1 MVSNIKITI
10 PLIDTIKS
18 YEKKWFRRDALAG
31 ATVAAV
37 AVPQAMAYAQLAG
50 FPLVVGL
57 YATLSAMLL
66 FAFFTTSRFAI
77 VGPEAAMAALSG
89 AVLIPLAGNDSSR
102 YVFLA
107 AALAIL
113 IGLVCILAVFARLG
127 VIAEFIS
134 RPILLGYMAG
144 LALTVIAAQLPKL
157 FGIAAVPKSNF
168 FTTIIYILSNFHLVS
183 LLTIFISITLMATAL
198 LLQKYFKHIPVSL
211 VILIISIFLSWILSL
226 SSKGVPIIGNIPT
239 GLPVPKI
246 PNISIYDLQNL
257 VVPALA
263 ISLVSYA
270 NTIAAARSFASA
282 QQKSIDAPQEFF
294 GLGIANIGSGLFGGM
309 PVAASGAR
317 TAVNY
322 ESRAATQVS
331 QLFGSLFIGLVLI
344 VFAPALSYLPQAAL
358 GVIIIMAVKS
368 LFNYRELKSIWRA
381 WHSEAY
387 LAIITLLGVVLL
399 GIFQGLILAILLAM
413 MNFVR
418 KNSLPKYVTMGVA
431 EDGSVRDMDRPPK
444 TTPIPGMII
453 FRFDAPLYFINAN
466 YFKDTVN
473 ELIEKSDEEIK
484 WFLWDAE
491 TITELDSTAGQ
502 MLRVLISDLKKR
514 NITFAIAR
522 LKGPIR
528 STINKSRRLSTLVSR
543 TPHFTTMGEAIEAY
557 YSSHK
562 TEDTSKKSSIP
573 PQKTP

>member
-10 PLIDTIKS
+10 PLIDTIKF
-18 YEKKWFRRDALAG
+18 YEKKWVRRDALAG

-57 YATLSAMLL
+57 YATLAAMLL

-89 AVLIPLAGNDSSR
+89 AVLIPLAGNDPSR

-144 LALTVIAAQLPKL
+144 LALTVIATQLPKL

-226 SSKGVPIIGNIPT
+226 SSKGVPIIGHIPT

-246 PNISIYDLQNL
+246 PTISIYDLQNL

-322 ESRAATQVS
+322 ESRAITQVS

-444 TTPIPGMII
+444 TTSIPGMII

-473 ELIEKSDEEIK
+473 ELIEKSDEEIR

-562 TEDTSKKSSIP
+562 IEDTSKKSSIP